1 MPTYQDPSGRAAG
14 TRTLRLRGLVVGVV
28 LSVAV
33 YALYQQSSGKYDDT
47 FELTVVANSIGE
59 GLAPGAEVKYRG
71 LAIGSVKSL
80 ESAGYN
86 KQKMTVVLDP
96 RQAKVLTAD
105 TKAQF
110 TSSNIFG
117 TSAVELVSNGDGAPL
132 AVNQTLEIGDNVQ
145 AASIT
150 GLLRRGQ
157 KLGQVIDS
165 PDVKQIVNVLRKHAD
180 LTEPVAKSFLDL
192 AKILADAQTVPF
204 SQSLSVIAS
213 FVNGLND
220 FIPLIGLINDLLD
233 QLQFLAEPGG
243 ADRTNVILQRVGTLL
258 NDAGQIFARNNSWMV
273 PLVDGL
279 MNVAIPG
286 AFLAGSL
293 APAYDRL
300 SSMLD
305 RTSAA
310 FPVLDGK
317 PRMQIELMLDSMPGL
332 AAALP
337 SPGVDPGPAPDAAP
351 VPAPAGGGR

>member
-1 MPTYQDPSGRAAG
+1 MPTYRDLSGRAASPHA
-14 TRTLRLRGLVVGVV
+14 LRIRGVAVAAV

-33 YALYQQSSGKYDDT
+33 FALYQQSTGKYEDT
-47 FELTVVANSIGE
+47 FKLTVLANSIGE

-71 LAIGSVKSL
+71 LAIGSVKAL

-86 KQKMTVVLDP
+86 KQRMTVVLDP
-96 RQAKVLTAD
+96 GQAKVLTAD

-117 TSAVELVSNGDGAPL
+117 TSAVELVSDGVGAPL
-132 AVNQTLEIGDNVQ
+132 AANQTLEIGANVQ

-150 GLLRRGQ
+150 GVLRQGQ

-165 PDVKQIVNVLRKHAD
+165 PDVEQIIKVLRQHAD
-180 LTEPVAKSFLDL
+180 LTQPVAKSVLDF
-192 AKILADAQTVPF
+192 AKILADSQTVPF
-204 SQSLSVIAS
+204 SQSLSVIGS

-220 FIPLIGLINDLLD
+220 FIPLIGLVNKLLD
-233 QLQFLAEPGG
+233 QLQFLVEPGG
-243 ADRTNVILQRVGTLL
+243 ADRTNVILARIGRLL
-258 NDAGQIFARNNSWMV
+258 DDAGQIFARNNLWLV

-279 MNVAIPG
+279 MNAAIPA
-286 AFLAGSL
+286 AFAAGSL

-300 SSMLD
+300 SGLLD

-310 FPVLDGK
+310 FPVLNGK
-317 PRMQIELMLDSMPGL
+317 PRLQVELMLDSMPGL

-337 SPGVDPGPAPDAAP
+337 SPGVDPGPAAD
-351 VPAPAGGGR
+351 PAPIPGGGR